1 MLTIESKETMECRRC
16 VLNAR
21 DVSNINFDGHG
32 ICNYCRYYD
41 SVTSK
46 LGTAEQRKKW
56 LSDKIAVI
64 KQEGKNKSYDCI
76 LGVSGGV
83 DSTYLA
89 YWVKQEGLRP
99 LVVHFDNGWNSE
111 LATANITNIC
121 GKLGLELKTHV
132 INWEEFKEL
141 QLAYIRAGVVDIE
154 ALTDHAIAATIYKIA
169 KDYKLRYT
177 ISGFNYAT
185 EAIMPKGWVFDKLDW
200 ANISDIYAKFG
211 NGKPV
216 RTFPYLSF
224 YRKLY
229 YHWFLKL
236 ESIQVLNYIP
246 YNKAQ
251 AKELISEKLSWRD
264 YGGKHYE
271 SIFTKFYQAYILPV
285 RFGIDK
291 RKAHLSNLICSG
303 QITKEQAKEELKK
316 PLYENEVELAQ
327 EKQYVLKKLG
337 LSESEFDG
345 LMAQPTRKHE
355 DFKTE
360 KALWERYFRLIN
372 ILKFKFR

>member
-1 MLTIESKETMECRRC
+1 MESKEIIECRRC
-16 VLNAR
+16 VLNTG
-21 DVSNINFDGHG
+21 DVSKISFDEHG

-46 LGTAEQRKKW
+46 LGNEEQQKKW
-56 LSDKIAVI
+56 LSDKIDII
-64 KQEGKNKSYDCI
+64 KQAGKNKPYDCI

-89 YWVKQEGLRP
+89 YWVKQVGLRP

-121 GKLGLELKTHV
+121 EKLGFELNTHV

-154 ALTDHAIAATIYKIA
+154 ALTDHAIMATIYQIA
-169 KDYKLRYT
+169 AKYKLRYT

-185 EAIMPKGWVFDKLDW
+185 EAVMPKGWVFDKGDW
-200 ANISDIYAKFG
+200 ENIADIYAKFG
-211 NGKPV
+211 NGKPIK
-216 RTFPYLSF
+216 TFPYIGF
-224 YRKLY
+224 YKKLY

-246 YNKAQ
+246 YNKAE
-251 AKELISEKLSWRD
+251 AKKLITAELSWRD

-291 RKAHLSNLICSG
+291 RKAHLSNLICSR
-303 QITKEQAKEELKK
+303 QITKEQALEELKK
-316 PLYENEVELAQ
+316 PLYENEAELIQ
-327 EKQYVLKKLG
+327 EKHYVVKKLG
-337 LSESEFDG
+337 ITEKEFDT
-345 LMAQPTRKHE
+345 LMAEPARDHE
-355 DFKTE
+355 AFKTE
-360 KALWERYFRLIN
+360 KRLWEKYFKLIN
-372 ILKFKFR
+372 ILKLKFNKG

>member
-1 MLTIESKETMECRRC
+1 MESKEIIECRRC
-16 VLNAR
+16 VLSTS
-21 DVSNINFDGHG
+21 DVSNISFDEDGV
-32 ICNYCRYYD
+32 CNYCRYYD

-46 LGTAEQRKKW
+46 LGNAEQQKKW
-56 LSDKIAVI
+56 LSDKIDSI
-64 KQEGKNKSYDCI
+64 KQDGKNKPYDCI

-89 YWVKQEGLRP
+89 YWVKQVGLRP

-121 GKLGLELKTHV
+121 EKLGFELNTHV

-154 ALTDHAIAATIYKIA
+154 ALTDHAIMATIYKIA
-169 KDYKLRYT
+169 VKYKLRYT

-185 EAIMPKGWVFDKLDW
+185 EAVMPKGWVFDKGDW
-200 ANISDIYAKFG
+200 ENISDIYAKFG
-211 NGKPV
+211 NGKPI
-216 RTFPYLSF
+216 RTFPYIGF
-224 YRKLY
+224 YKKLY
-229 YHWFLKL
+229 YHWLLKL
-236 ESIQVLNYIP
+236 ESIQVLNYIH
-246 YNKAQ
+246 YNKAE
-251 AKELISEKLSWRD
+251 AKKLITTELSWRD

-271 SIFTKFYQAYILPV
+271 SVFTKFYQAYILPV

-303 QITKEQAKEELKK
+303 QMTREQALEELKK
-316 PLYENEVELAQ
+316 PLYESEAERAQ
-327 EKQYVLKKLG
+327 EKHYVLKKLG
-337 LSESEFDG
+337 LSEAEFDS
-345 LMAQPTRKHE
+345 LMAQPARRHE

-360 KALWERYFRLIN
+360 IKLWERYFKLIN